1 MTPNA
6 VSLSPSRESS
16 EVSSLRAHIN
26 RVIGSRQA
34 NWLEGLEDRKLK
46 ELEFHNKSRTTYEQ
60 AEQLPQDVYEQLH
73 GNKKYYRTTR
83 LSNEYFENWIR
94 RHSPGR
100 IVLDY
105 ACGQGGSARRAARAG
120 AALSIGMD
128 ISDVSV
134 QKAARLTAEE
144 GLSANTI
151 FYQGDCERTDLPDN
165 SIDVLICAGMLHH
178 LDLSFALPEMRR
190 ILKPGGVALAMEALD
205 YNPAIKLYRQMTPQ
219 MRTEWEKAHILSYRD
234 LEFARRFLD
243 VREVKH
249 WHLLS
254 ILGVKAPRLLPAFNV
269 IDTQLL
275 KIPGLKL
282 MSWMFTFELHKP
294 AE

>member
-1 MTPNA
+1 MSMNA
-6 VSLSPSRESS
+6 IAESKPRESS
-16 EVSSLRAHIN
+16 EVSAMRAHIG
-26 RVIGSRQA
+26 RVAASRQA
-34 NWLEGLEDRKLK
+34 NWLENLEDRKLK

-73 GNKKYYRTTR
+73 GNKKYYATTR
-83 LSNEYFENWIR
+83 LSDDYFENWIR
-94 RHSPGR
+94 SHSPGK

-120 AALSIGMD
+120 AGLAIGMD

-134 QKAARLTAEE
+134 QKAARITAEE

-205 YNPAIKLYRQMTPQ
+205 YNPAIKLYRMRTPQ
-219 MRTEWEKAHILSYRD
+219 MRTEWEKAHILSYKD
-234 LEFARRFLD
+234 LTFARRFFD

-254 ILGVKAPRLLPAFNV
+254 ILGVKAPQMLPVFNT
-269 IDTQLL
+269 IDEQLL
-275 KIPGLKL
+275 KIPGLKM

-294 AE
+294 RA